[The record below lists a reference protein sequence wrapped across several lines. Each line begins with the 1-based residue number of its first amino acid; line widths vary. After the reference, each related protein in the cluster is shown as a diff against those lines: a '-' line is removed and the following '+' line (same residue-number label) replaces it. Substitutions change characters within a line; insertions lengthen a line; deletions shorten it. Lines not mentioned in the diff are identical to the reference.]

1 MKKKI
6 ISIMLILSIMLFL
19 LQLNVFAS
27 SIPLESV
34 TVNVTKE
41 KIAPGEDVTVNIN
54 FGAELRIIYI

>member
-54 FGAELRIIYI
+54 FGTELRIIYI